1 MKSILFVC
9 LGNICRSP
17 LADGIANKIA
27 REKGYELY
35 IDSAGTSAFHKGEPP
50 CENSQKVA
58 LKYGVDIS
66 GLKSRPI
73 VPKDLKEF
81 EIVVAMDEQNK
92 KDLLHYG
99 FKNVYKLGE
108 FGGLENKDVPDP
120 YYYSGFKGF
129 ELVYEMIE
137 KGVVDLLERVV
148 SGKLSA

>member
-17 LADGIANKIA
+17 IADGIANKIA
-27 REKGYELY
+27 KEENLDLY
-35 IDSAGTSAFHKGEPP
+35 IDSAGTSDFHKGSSP

-58 LKYGVDIS
+58 SKYGVNIS

-73 VPKDLKEF
+73 VPKDLEEF
-81 EIVVAMDEQNK
+81 EIIVAMDEQNK

-108 FGGLENKDVPDP
+108 FADLENKDVPDP
-120 YYYSGFKGF
+120 YYYRGFKGF

-137 KGVVDLLERVV
+137 KGVKDLLRDTIND
-148 SGKLSA
+148 KLNA